1 MLHEVLL
8 ALSGHPSP
16 LFGEGKQPLTDLL
29 SPSEAALLQSIGKL
43 AERHRQLRRH
53 ARWIASHHQSI
64 ICRAVA
70 TSIQQTHL
78 ARFQQK
84 ILDVESRILTR
95 DASIVG
101 AYDIVPLA
109 SVVSE
114 FDEWHRRMSWLWDI
128 ACLMQPISKSYSDTP
143 SHGGCSGAALVNAL
157 RTAANTGFP
166 DIEETAIALSKVAE
180 TAWLRQLT
188 SWLLYGRLPAFGAQ
202 DFFIK
207 AGCAADGGSTNFR
220 KEKELLPGFVTA
232 PTASS
237 ILFIGKSLHQT
248 KRLSHK
254 PGSLA
259 PSAAHGTSEAE
270 LAKVHLQHLSS
281 LSLPLQSAQLSRAV
295 SAVRLSLSQN
305 VLQHLLPMH
314 ETLRLLSCLR
324 QYMLLGRGEFSLAVI
339 SQVEARLE
347 ARQQSMGRLLQQDP
361 AKALQGLSVKDAEL
375 QQTIGQVWKTL
386 AREDEAGEDDV
397 LEFACKHVTLSVPKK
412 GDSRP
417 TTSDS
422 VNGSIPQM
430 SPVLFNDLLFP
441 SATSLGL
448 SVDSPLDLFISSRE
462 TETYSS
468 INSYLL
474 AIRRAQVRLS
484 DLWRRTAVRRD
495 HPSPSGRA
503 ERDATTSQES
513 KLRTKQRSRETRKV
527 WATCS
532 AAIFLISEISTYL
545 EGEVIRESCNHFETW
560 VKTPASTDDPDT
572 SRASLQ
578 SDRSAELGSADV
590 AQRDPETLSAGHRS
604 FLAALTYALLLTDVH
619 YTRELRSL
627 LGNLDAL
634 IALFNRLLDLQQKLD
649 LEVDDGGTSSLTEE
663 DERRVALELDR
674 ARKKVDSDLKSVVNR
689 LRQLD
694 HERIGSARYL
704 DVRPA
709 DGGGFEAWKGGGV
722 DRLLMK
728 LEFGRMVEDGFDLV

>member
-16 LFGEGKQPLTDLL
+16 LFSQEEQPLPDLL
-29 SPSEAALLQSIGKL
+29 SPSEAALLQSIGRL
-43 AERHRQLRRH
+43 AELHRQIRQH
-53 ARWIASHHQSI
+53 VQWIASHHKSI

-70 TSIQQTHL
+70 TTIRQTHL

-84 ILDVESRILTR
+84 IIDVESKILTK

-109 SVVSE
+109 SVVGE

-128 ACLMQPISKSYSDTP
+128 ACFMQPLSKSNSNP
-143 SHGGCSGAALVNAL
+143 STSGGCSGATLIDHL
-157 RTAANTGFP
+157 RREANTGFP

-180 TAWLRQLT
+180 TAWLRQLA
-188 SWLLYGRLPAFGAQ
+188 SWLLYGKLPVSGTQ
-202 DFFIK
+202 DFFVV
-207 AGCAADGGSTNFR
+207 AEDAADGFR
-220 KEKELLPGFVTA
+220 KDKQLLPGFVTA

-237 ILFIGKSLHQT
+237 ILFIGKSLHQAR
-248 KRLSHK
+248 RLSHTAAT
-254 PGSLA
+254 LL
-259 PSAAHGTSEAE
+259 PSAAPGTSETE
-270 LAKVHLQHLSS
+270 LAKLHLQHLSS
-281 LSLPLQSAQLSRAV
+281 LSLPLQPAQLSRAV
-295 SAVRLSLSQN
+295 SAIRLSLSQN
-305 VLQHLLPMH
+305 VLQHLLPMQG
-314 ETLRLLSCLR
+314 TIRLLSCLR
-324 QYMLLGRGEFSLAVI
+324 DYMLLGRGEFSLAVI
-339 SQVEARLE
+339 GQVDTRLE

-361 AKALQGLSVKDAEL
+361 VKALQGLSIKDAEL
-375 QQTIGQVWKTL
+375 QQTLGQVWKAL
-386 AREDEAGEDDV
+386 AQEDEAGEDDV
-397 LEFACKHVTLSVPKK
+397 LEFASKHMTLSVPKK

-422 VNGSIPQM
+422 INGSMPQM
-430 SPVLFNDLLFP
+430 SPVAFNDLLFP
-441 SATSLGL
+441 SPTLLGL
-448 SVDSPLDLFISSRE
+448 SVDSPLDLFISARE
-462 TETYSS
+462 SETYSS
-468 INSYLL
+468 INAYLL

-484 DLWRRTAVRRD
+484 DLWRRTAARRD

-503 ERDATTSQES
+503 GGAGTSQES
-513 KLRTKQRSRETRKV
+513 KLRTKQRSRDARKV

-532 AAIFLISEISTYL
+532 AAVFLISETSTYL
-545 EGEVIRESCNHFETW
+545 EGEVIRESCDHFQRW
-560 VKTPASTDDPDT
+560 VTTPGPIEDPDV
-572 SRASLQ
+572 SRASMQ
-578 SDRSAELGSADV
+578 SDRSVDV

-619 YTRELRSL
+619 FTRELRSL

-634 IALFNRLLDLQQKLD
+634 IAFFKSLLDLQQKLD
-649 LEVDDGGTSSLTEE
+649 LQHDAGSASRLSED
-663 DERRVALELDR
+663 DERRVSVELDR

-709 DGGGFEAWKGGGV
+709 DSGGFEPWKGGGV

-728 LEFGRMVEDGFDLV
+728 LDFGRVDDEFDLV